1 MSLGKLTFLY
11 MLFLKNG
18 VKTSAKKY
26 RAMFNTP
33 KQTCHVFGGFKQLIQ
48 DVRTESVSD
57 IKVASTNNQ

>member
-1 MSLGKLTFLY
+1 

-57 IKVASTNNQ
+57 IKVASTNYQ